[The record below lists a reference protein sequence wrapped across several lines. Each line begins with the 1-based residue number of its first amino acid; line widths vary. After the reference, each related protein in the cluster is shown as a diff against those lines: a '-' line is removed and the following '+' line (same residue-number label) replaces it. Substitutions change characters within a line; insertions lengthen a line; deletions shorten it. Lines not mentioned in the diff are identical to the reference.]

1 MLSSVCVKIF
11 RTLNIVFHR
20 VNSVT
25 APRRGKVSMTGMIQ
39 PPQEVAGSSMIDAKP
54 SFQGIVANVRNLEDL

>member
-39 PPQEVAGSSMIDAKP
+39 QPQEVAGSSMIDAKP
-54 SFQGIVANVRNLEDL
+54 SFQGIVGNVRNLEDL